1 VNLPVDKKIVLPY
14 SQAMR
19 KKTRRKIYPL
29 VNPITH
35 AIEGACITDEATLS
49 KLRWTEIA
57 AICAFRIGT
66 ATKQEWHELNE
77 MTSIAEVMARAGVG
91 VEVLEVARQA
101 ESHLKKA
108 ALRFDETGK
117 MELNGFELLTLSD
130 LQEYHDLQRQSV
142 SRGEYWLF
150 IKKMI
155 DLRTSGSPIVEIL

>member
-1 VNLPVDKKIVLPY
+1 
-14 SQAMR
+14 
-19 KKTRRKIYPL
+19 
-29 VNPITH
+29 
-35 AIEGACITDEATLS
+35 
-49 KLRWTEIA
+49 
-57 AICAFRIGT
+57 
-66 ATKQEWHELNE
+66 

-91 VEVLEVARQA
+91 VEVLEVAKQA
-101 ESHLKKA
+101 QAHLKKA

-155 DLRTSGSPIVEIL
+155 DLKTSGSPIVEVL

>member
-1 VNLPVDKKIVLPY
+1 
-14 SQAMR
+14 MR

-49 KLRWTEIA
+49 KLRWTEIE
-57 AICAFRIGT
+57 AIGAFREGV
-66 ATKQEWHELNE
+66 ATKQHWHELNE
-77 MTSIAEVMARAGVG
+77 VASIAEVMARAGVG
-91 VEVLEVARQA
+91 IEVLAVAKRAEVY
-101 ESHLKKA
+101 LKASAK
-108 ALRFDETGK
+108 RFAETGK
-117 MELNGFELLTLSD
+117 MSFDLIGVITLSD

-155 DLRTSGSPIVEIL
+155 DLKTSGSPMVEIL